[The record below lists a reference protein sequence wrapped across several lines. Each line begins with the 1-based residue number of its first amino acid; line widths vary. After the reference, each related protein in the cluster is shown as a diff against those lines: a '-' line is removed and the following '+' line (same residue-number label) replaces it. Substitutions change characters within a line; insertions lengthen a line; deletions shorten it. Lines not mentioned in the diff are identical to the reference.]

1 MAIANI
7 SAAQQNYPAHFGRS
21 SIDDAAIESSF
32 SGELVVTYDRATGE
46 MKIEVAPMNPL
57 LPI

>member
-1 MAIANI
+1 MAMVSMHAV
-7 SAAQQNYPAHFGRS
+7 QQNYPPYWGRS

-32 SGELVVTYDRATGE
+32 SGELVVTFDRATGE
-46 MKIEVAPMNPL
+46 MKVEEAPMQPL